1 MNSHIS
7 NLLEKQLYE
16 LIPSNLVVIDREYN
30 IVKANKNFS
39 DYFGEY
45 TGRKC
50 YEVYKKRS
58 SPCRHCGAAEVFR
71 TGEVIVSNEEG
82 IDKNN
87 RTCFY
92 VVHLA
97 PLKEENGEVNYIV
110 EMSTD
115 VTETTRYQH
124 QYNIL
129 FERVPGFI
137 SVIDKNYNIIRV
149 NKKLRDTFGEVNDKK
164 CFEVYKKRGRKCKN
178 CPAAQT
184 FKDGKD
190 HVSYETGKSDNG
202 EDTQYFVNTTPLSMK
217 GGKASLVIEIATD
230 ITELVQLHKEVRK
243 LNDFFVTL
251 IRHSYSA
258 ILAVNKYGKTE
269 IFNPAAKEL
278 FNWESFKKP
287 VSGQI
292 EKMMPPEFFEESD
305 GDGNIISGEIEVRDL
320 HNELIPVRMKAVELR
335 SKKDV
340 LGRVAFMHDLRSIKE
355 LEKQKIDAER
365 LAAVGQT
372 VAGLAHTIKN
382 MLMGLEGGMYMVDT
396 GHRNGDADRIMEGW
410 EVLQRNFSKTTTL
423 VKDFLSF
430 SKGRLPEL
438 TDVSPYK
445 LAKNLIDLYSDAALR
460 QNVHLTLDPSSKKV
474 RHAHLDPDGMEACLT
489 NFVSN
494 AIDAATL
501 NNISEGHVKIKVEDV
516 DGYLIFEV
524 EDNGVG
530 IEPDIREKIFTTF
543 FTTKGGN
550 GTGLG
555 LLTTRK
561 IVTEHGGVI
570 EFDTEPGEGSVF
582 RIKLSREGLESIW
595 KESCKNKKKK

>member
-1 MNSHIS
+1 MSNHIS
-7 NLLEKQLYE
+7 KLLEKQLYD
-16 LIPSNLVVIDREYN
+16 LIPSNLVVIDREFN
-30 IVKANKNFS
+30 IVKANRNFKE
-39 DYFGEY
+39 YFGEY
-45 TGRKC
+45 KGKKC
-50 YEVYKKRS
+50 FEVYKKRI
-58 SPCRHCGAAEVFR
+58 SPCRHCRAAEVFE
-71 TGEVIVSNEEG
+71 TGEAVVSNEEG
-82 IDKNN
+82 VDKNN
-87 RTCFY
+87 RLCYY

-97 PLKEENGEVNYIV
+97 ALKEKNGEINYIV

-115 VTETTRYQH
+115 VTETTRYQE

-137 SVIDKNYNIIRV
+137 SVIDKNFRV
-149 NKKLRDTFGEVNDKK
+149 VRANKSLRETFGDTNGKK
-164 CFEVYKKRGRKCKN
+164 CYQVYKKRKRKCVN
-178 CPAAQT
+178 CPAAMT
-184 FKDGKD
+184 FADGKD
-190 HVSYETGKSDNG
+190 HASYETGKSEKG
-202 EDTQYFVNTTPLSMK
+202 EETQYLVNTTPLSMK
-217 GGKASLVIEIATD
+217 NGEVSLVIEIATD
-230 ITELVQLHKEVRK
+230 ISELVQLHKEVRQ

-258 ILAVNKYGKTE
+258 ILAINKYGKTE

-278 FNWESFKKP
+278 FNWKSFKKP
-287 VSGQI
+287 VRSQI
-292 EKMMPPEFFEESD
+292 EKMMPPEFFQDSENG
-305 GDGNIISGEIEVRDL
+305 GDILSREIDVYDL
-320 HNELIPVRMKAVELR
+320 HDEAIPVRMKAVELR
-335 SKKDV
+335 SKNDI
-340 LGRVAFMHDLRSIKE
+340 LGKVAFMHDLRTIKH

-382 MLMGLEGGMYMVDT
+382 LLMGLEGGMYMVDT
-396 GHRNGDADRIMEGW
+396 GLRNGDAGRITEGW
-410 EVLQRNFSKTTTL
+410 DVLQRNFTKTTAL

-438 TDVSPYK
+438 KPVSPYE
-445 LAKNLIDLYSDAALR
+445 LAKNIIDLYNDAAMR
-460 QNVHLTLDPSSKKV
+460 QNVQLTLDPISKKTKI
-474 RHAHLDPDGMEACLT
+474 AYLDPDGMEACLT

-501 NNISEGHVKIKVEDV
+501 NNKNNGKVNIKVMDIDECLV
-516 DGYLIFEV
+516 FEV
-524 EDNGVG
+524 EDNGIG

-570 EFDTEPGEGSVF
+570 EFDSEKGVGSVF
-582 RIKLSREGLESIW
+582 RIKLPRSSLKSIW
-595 KESCKNKKKK
+595 SESRKANNKK